1 MRGFVE
7 AIVLVVGGARE
18 IDVRGDLAGIL
29 SMALA
34 FERKKP
40 ALRAGL
46 GVVVFMWLREGDLT
60 ETDKH
65 MKNLVCRS
73 RWLRGLATTDTNIY
87 YAWRSDETCARVG
100 VEL

>member
-7 AIVLVVGGARE
+7 AMVLVLGGARE

-46 GVVVFMWLREGDLT
+46 GVMVFMWLRE
-60 ETDKH
+60 H
-65 MKNLVCRS
+65 
-73 RWLRGLATTDTNIY
+73 ATTDTDIH
-87 YAWRSDETCARVG
+87 
-100 VEL
+100 